1 MKQSISPSHKQN
13 LGKYGE
19 DIAADYLIG
28 HGYHLIQRNFKARY
42 GEIDIIA
49 QKNSILVFI
58 EVKTRIG
65 KKYGTPEEAVTK
77 RKIHEVTV
85 TAEYF
90 YLLNSNLP
98 KAHRIDVIAIE
109 LFPDKTIQD
118 LRHIK
123 NITQ

>member
-1 MKQSISPSHKQN
+1 MKQSCHRQS

-19 DIAADYLIG
+19 DLASDYLIG
-28 HGYHLIQRNFKARY
+28 HGYSLIQRNFKARY

-49 QKNSILVFI
+49 QKNSVLVFI
-58 EVKTRIG
+58 EVKTRMG

-77 RKIHEVTV
+77 RKIHEVTM
-85 TAEYF
+85 TSEYY
-90 YLLNSNLP
+90 YLLNPQLP

-109 LFPDKTIQD
+109 LFPDKTIKD
-118 LRHIK
+118 LRHIE

>member
-1 MKQSISPSHKQN
+1 MKQSPHRQS

-19 DIAADYLIG
+19 DLAADYLIG

-49 QKNSILVFI
+49 MKNPILVFI
-58 EVKTRIG
+58 EVKTRMG
-65 KKYGTPEEAVTK
+65 KKYGTPEEAVTR

-85 TAEYF
+85 TAEYY
-90 YLLNSNLP
+90 YLLHPGLP

-109 LFPDKTIQD
+109 LFSDKSIKD
-118 LRHIK
+118 LRHIE

>member
-1 MKQSISPSHKQN
+1 MKQLPHRQS

-19 DIAADYLIG
+19 DLAADYLQC

-49 QKNSILVFI
+49 KKNSILVFI

-65 KKYGTPEEAVTK
+65 KKYGIPEEAVTR

-85 TAEYF
+85 TAEYY
-90 YLLNSNLP
+90 YLLNPQFP

-118 LRHIK
+118 LRHIQ
-123 NITQ
+123 NVTQ

>member
-1 MKQSISPSHKQN
+1 MKQSIHPNHKQS

-19 DIAADYLIG
+19 DLASDYLVR

-49 QKNSILVFI
+49 MKNSILVFI

-65 KKYGTPEEAVTK
+65 KKYGIPEEAVTQ
-77 RKIHEVTV
+77 RKIHEVTL
-85 TAEYF
+85 TAEYY
-90 YLLNSNLP
+90 YLLNPQLP
-98 KAHRIDVIAIE
+98 KAHRVDVIAIE
-109 LFPDKTIQD
+109 LFPDKTIKD
-118 LRHIK
+118 LRHIE

>member
-1 MKQSISPSHKQN
+1 MKQSAQPNHKQS

-19 DIAADYLIG
+19 DLAASYLQTK
-28 HGYHLIQRNFKARY
+28 GYTIIKRNFKARY

-49 QKNSILVFI
+49 RNDSTLIYV

-65 KKYGTPEEAVTK
+65 KKYGLPEEAVTK

-85 TAEYF
+85 TSEF
-90 YLLNSNLP
+90 YTMLHPYLP
-98 KAHRIDVIAIE
+98 KSRRIDVIAIE
-109 LFPDKTIQD
+109 LYPDKTMKD
-118 LRHIK
+118 LRHIE